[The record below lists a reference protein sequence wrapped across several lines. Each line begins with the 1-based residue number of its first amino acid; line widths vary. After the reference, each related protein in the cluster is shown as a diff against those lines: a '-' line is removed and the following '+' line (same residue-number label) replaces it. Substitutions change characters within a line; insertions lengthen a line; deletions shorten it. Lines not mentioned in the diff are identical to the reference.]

1 MSSRS
6 LPIAVTILLGLTLS
20 MFAADKVA
28 PVRMGSG
35 LMTFETVPGWGLDGN
50 GKSVLG
56 PTHGGVVVDKAG
68 NIYTSANS
76 GVFVFSP
83 TGKVVR
89 KFLGKDYTNIHDVEI
104 RQEGQDEFIYA
115 ARNNARE
122 GIKFHAVTGDIVLRL
137 PFPEESGLNKGKK
150 AKFPFSPTAITVAPN
165 GDIILSNGYASNHIF
180 KYDKTGKYLMHF
192 GSKGNGLKQFNTA
205 HGMTLDTRYDPPRIL
220 VCDRNH
226 QPKGRLVHYSLDG
239 KFIAEVVTGLG
250 MPTSAA
256 VQGDYVAVPD
266 LHGRLV
272 ILDKSNTIISVLG
285 HNVNPK
291 TRVNFGVPQAKW
303 VEGVFS
309 GTHGSY
315 WDKDGN
321 LYVQD
326 WNVSGRLMKL
336 VRVNNLASTKKA
348 AAAKVNAEKA
358 KAAKIAAAKVA
369 AEKAKAVK
377 AAAEKAKAAKIAA
390 AKAAAEKAKAVKAAA
405 EKAKAAKIAAAKAA
419 AEKAKAAKVA
429 AAKATAAKAAALKTA
444 KAEADKKAPPK
455 KRTSKVLSIVTK
467 PLTGLAKVVGKT
479 LDVIFD

>member
-1 MSSRS
+1 MTTRS
-6 LPIAVTILLGLTLS
+6 LHFAVTILLGLTLPVLG
-20 MFAADKVA
+20 AEKAE

-35 LMTFETVPGWGLDGN
+35 LMTFETVPGWGLDAN

-56 PTHGGVVVDKAG
+56 PTHGGVVIDKAG
-68 NIYTSANS
+68 NIYTSANI

-83 TGKVVR
+83 AGKVVR

-104 RQEGQDEFIYA
+104 RQEGKDEFIYA
-115 ARNNARE
+115 ARNSARE
-122 GIKFHAVTGDIVLRL
+122 GIKFHSVTGDIVLRL

-150 AKFPFSPTAITVAPN
+150 TKFPFSPTAITVAPN

-180 KYDKTGKYLMHF
+180 KYDKSGKYLMHF

-239 KFIAEVVTGLG
+239 KFIGEVVTGLG

-291 TRVNFGVPQAKW
+291 TRVNFGVPQARW

-321 LYVQD
+321 LYIQD

-336 VRVNNLASTKKA
+336 VRINNLSTTKNAAAKA
-348 AAAKVNAEKA
+348 AKVAAAKVNAEKA
-358 KAAKIAAAKVA
+358 KAAK
-369 AEKAKAVK
+369 AV
-377 AAAEKAKAAKIAA
+377 AEKAKAA
-390 AKAAAEKAKAVKAAA
+390 KAAA

-444 KAEADKKAPPK
+444 KAEAAKKAPPK
-455 KRTSKVLSIVTK
+455 KRTSKVLDVVTK
-467 PLTGLAKVVGKT
+467 PLTGLAKVIGKT